1 MRPGDR
7 TLTLSWA
14 PPVNQG
20 GSSVSGYAVSIDGGR
35 NWRRVRTVLANG
47 RLSTQVVGVRNGA
60 SYSVMVRALNAA
72 GAGVRSEQA
81 LTRTRQ
87 WFHDPLSAAT
97 RSRQVA
103 VPRRPNNYRGPLRH
117 TTATARSYDG
127 TVAMPATSLFS
138 RKLQSGQAA
147 SFGYGPLFNYNSTVL
162 STRGRTQVKS
172 MVRSL
177 TYVTAVTCE
186 GFADYGGRKRWEA
199 QLAKRR
205 AAVVCQ
211 ALRAYGANVATA
223 VRGYGSNKPVT
234 IGGRRAARAPNR
246 RVVVRITRG

>member
-1 MRPGDR
+1 M
-7 TLTLSWA
+7 
-14 PPVNQG
+14 
-20 GSSVSGYAVSIDGGR
+20 
-35 NWRRVRTVLANG
+35 RTVLADG
-47 RLSTQVVGVRNGA
+47 RVSTQVVGVRNGA
-60 SYSVMVRALNAA
+60 EYSVIVRAVNAA
-72 GAGVRSEQA
+72 GAGGRSEQV

-97 RSRQVA
+97 RSRQAA
-103 VPRRPNNYRGPLRH
+103 VPRRPNKYRGPLRH
-117 TTATARSYDG
+117 TTETARSYDG
-127 TVAMPATSLFS
+127 SVAMPATSLYS

-147 SFGYGPLFNYNSTVL
+147 SFGFGPLFAYNSTVL
-162 STRGRTQVKS
+162 SAGGRIQVQVL
-172 MVRSL
+172 VRSL

-223 VRGYGSNKPVT
+223 VRGYGSAKPVT
-234 IGGRRAARAPNR
+234 IGGTRAGRASNRRA
-246 RVVVRITRG
+246 VVRITRG